1 MHFFRPSFPPL
12 KIELKLLSDFLSNY
26 LEVVFVSH
34 TFEFQ
39 NNDFSSQNIR
49 VRKITGFIL
58 MDEGPL
64 CCPIPIWPQ
73 KIWNSGEGKSN
84 LPHLRIRCN
93 QKSNRF
99 SDFSHWLVCLRRLC
113 CWKSTFS
120 FSRKLGSEVFRIH
133 HQVFSLQRGPPF
145 LQGFS
150 LKG

>member
-1 MHFFRPSFPPL
+1 MSWNYCLTSFLITLRWFLFRTPL
-12 KIELKLLSDFLSNY
+12 SSKIMISAAK
-26 LEVVFVSH
+26 
-34 TFEFQ
+34 TK
-39 NNDFSSQNIR
+39 IR
-49 VRKITGFIL
+49 VRKITRFIL

-133 HQVFSLQRGPPF
+133 HQVFSLQRGPF
-145 LQGFS
+145 SSLQG
-150 LKG
+150 

>member
-133 HQVFSLQRGPPF
+133 HQVFSLQRGPF
-145 LQGFS
+145 SSLQG
-150 LKG
+150 